1 MAVVRP
7 TGISEALRLDVRL
20 NPDMVHI
27 EGKSIPRGLLIPAL
41 VVGTGVLLPLFYLLL
56 RALQANPAQLVE
68 LVLRERNLHLLGNT
82 LLLLLGVLALTTCL
96 ALPLAWL
103 TSRSDLRGKRFWT
116 VLLTLPLAVPGYVGV
131 FGFFG
136 ATGAG
141 GWLEGL
147 LGFAWPR
154 PSGYLGALGV
164 LVLFTY
170 PYLFLNFRA
179 GLLGLD
185 PSLEE
190 SARSLGYKNYEVFFR
205 VVLPQLRPALYAG
218 WLLIGLHVLGDF
230 GVVSLVR
237 YETFSYAI
245 YLQYTSSFDRIY
257 AAWLS
262 LMLIALT
269 GSLLWLESRL
279 LKNITL
285 SRVGLG
291 SARRQSAMRLGYW
304 RWPAYALMLLP
315 VVGALVVPLSSI
327 GYWIVRFP
335 ASYVGGLEGVLE
347 ALRGSVLASAPAAL
361 VAVGLALPLA
371 YLGVRYPSR
380 FSRMLER
387 TAYIGYAT
395 PPLAFALAL
404 IFFSLRGVP
413 FLYQTLGLLVLAYA
427 LHFLAESIGPI
438 RSALYQAPPR
448 LEEAARSLGY
458 SALQAFLRATFPL
471 LRRGVLA
478 SMALV
483 FLSSVKELP
492 LTFLLAPI
500 GYSTLATRIWGYTSE
515 AMFAE
520 AAPYALLIVAFSACF
535 IGLLLTQEQR

>member
-1 MAVVRP
+1 MVR
-7 TGISEALRLDVRL
+7 
-20 NPDMVHI
+20 I
-27 EGKSIPRGLLIPAL
+27 EGKSIPRALLLPAIL
-41 VVGTGVLLPLFYLLL
+41 VGTGVLLPLFYLVL
-56 RALQANPAQLVE
+56 RALQANPAELVE
-68 LVLRERNLHLLGNT
+68 IVLRERNLHLLGNT
-82 LLLLLGVLALTTCL
+82 LLLLLGVLALTTGL

-103 TSRSDLRGKRFWT
+103 TSRSDLRGKRLWT

-147 LGFAWPR
+147 LGFVWPR

-170 PYLFLNFRA
+170 PYLFLNFRSA
-179 GLLGLD
+179 LLGLD

-190 SARSLGYKNYEVFFR
+190 SARSLGYKNHEVFFR
-205 VVLPQLRPALYAG
+205 VIVPQLRPALYAG

-279 LKNITL
+279 LRNLTL

-304 RWPAYALMLLP
+304 KLPAYALMLVP

-327 GYWIVRFP
+327 VYWTFRFP
-335 ASYVGGLEGVLE
+335 ATYVGGLEGVLE
-347 ALRGSVLASAPAAL
+347 ALRNSVLASAPAAL

-448 LEEAARSLGY
+448 LEEAARSLGH

-500 GYSTLATRIWGYTSE
+500 GYATLATRIWGYTSE

-535 IGLLLTQEQR
+535 IGLLLTQEHQ